1 MAAPTL
7 TAVSPNGG
15 SPTGGTVVKLT
26 GTEFTGANFVHF
38 GNLSAPF
45 TVVSSTEITATVPQ
59 NQSLNGTYF
68 SGPVG
73 VTVSTPGGTN
83 VGTGETT
90 ETFVYYTPQL
100 ASQVNKRTVEV
111 VPIGSPKTTTPK
123 SPASFF
129 TFAGAESAHI
139 PLVGNYSAFDYITVE
154 TNITELS
161 GTPKITVSLE
171 DSYDNGVTW
180 EKTAGFTETAE
191 VAAGT
196 PIFTALDSE
205 GKQFGPN
212 LRLTLKTAAA
222 GGAAGTITVYSQI
235 AQALD
240 K

>member
-15 SPTGGTVVKLT
+15 SPTGGTTVKLT
-26 GTEFTGANFVHF
+26 GTEFTGATFVHF
-38 GNLSAPF
+38 GSLSASF
-45 TVVSSTEITATVPQ
+45 KVESSTEIVATVPQ

-83 VGTGETT
+83 VGTSESE
-90 ETFVYYTPQL
+90 ETFVYYLPQL
-100 ASQVNKRTVEV
+100 ATQINKRTVET
-111 VPIGSPKTTTPK
+111 VPVGSPKTTTPK
-123 SPASFF
+123 SPVSFF
-129 TFAGAESAHI
+129 KFAAAESAHI
-139 PLVGNYSAFDYITVE
+139 NLQGNYSAFDYITVE
-154 TNITELS
+154 TNIVELS

-171 DSYDNGVTW
+171 DSFDGGVTY

-222 GGAAGTITVYSQI
+222 GGAAGTITIYSQV